1 MANNNFYQCIKLRSA
16 VWRYCF
22 LSPLVLVA
30 ACATQ
35 IPGTQPTGSTAAPVP
50 HLADTAQEKELRAL
64 VALQDRLYNVSAP
77 LLVNNAALCK
87 SNARKLFGFT
97 AKTKYSYSSEF
108 VEAAHSVLGLGD
120 RLQITGLLPNSG
132 AARAGVRGG
141 DILIAVDGQ
150 PLPQGAN
157 AERQAATMLGPIVA
171 TRSSVNLT
179 LQRNGA
185 NLTLNVPLT
194 LACAFG
200 VELGNS
206 DNVNSYAD
214 GRRVLI
220 TRGMMKFTRSDE
232 ELAYLLAKE
241 MAHNSLAH
249 AHKQKMSAT
258 ISGIIDNLILI
269 HPDMTMM
276 GGTGGI
282 KTYSQDQ
289 DASAN
294 TLALYMTARA
304 GYNIDRA
311 AAFWQRLATQYP
323 PTTLTSYTAI
333 HPSTIGQVP
342 TIEKTTVEIKALQAA
357 KKPLLPQI
365 S

>member
-1 MANNNFYQCIKLRSA
+1 MTPNNFYLRTTRRLPG
-16 VWRYCF
+16 WRHY
-22 LSPLVLVA
+22 LLLPLALIA

-35 IPGTQPTGSTAAPVP
+35 VPGTPSSGSVALSVP
-50 HLADTAQEKELRAL
+50 QVDTAKEKELRAL

-77 LLVNNAALCK
+77 LLVDNAALCK

-97 AKTKYSYSSEF
+97 AKTKYSYSTEF
-108 VEAAHSVLGLGD
+108 VAAAQSVLGLGE

-132 AARAGVRGG
+132 AARAGVRRG
-141 DILIAVDGQ
+141 DILVAVDGQ
-150 PLPQGAN
+150 PLPQGSN

-171 TRSSVNLT
+171 SRSSVNLT

-206 DNVNSYAD
+206 DYVNSYAD

-220 TRGMMKFTRSDE
+220 TRGMMNFTQSDE

-269 HPDMTMM
+269 HPDLSSMS
-276 GGTGGI
+276 GTGGI
-282 KTYSQDQ
+282 KTYTQEQDS
-289 DASAN
+289 SAN
-294 TLALYMTARA
+294 VLALYMTARA
-304 GYNIDRA
+304 GYGIDQA
-311 AAFWQRLATQYP
+311 AAFWRRLATQYP
-323 PTTLTSYTAI
+323 PTTLTGYTAI
-333 HPSTIGQVP
+333 HPSTMDQIP
-342 TIEKTTVEIKALQAA
+342 TIGKTVIEITALQTA
-357 KKPLLPQI
+357 KKPLLPP
-365 S
+365 SY